1 MKSDSLDAMPPFSPK
16 TNKHD
21 RAIIE
26 TFSPGDQKLKLRTFQ
41 ISRRR
46 KLSYKSGVDG
56 DDEMM
61 SLDDTASSFSR
72 IDSPVIPNMNLLPIS
87 NYNPLMELSSP
98 TRNAA
103 AVKGSPN
110 FSSFSISTSND
121 NDDSD
126 EWEKHKIERKRN
138 STATGKPFTPTRIF
152 RTKST
157 SPFSPIMKRN
167 IFAYSSTSPKLAN
180 AQNQQQIR
188 TTPRSLKSAQII
200 A

>member
-26 TFSPGDQKLKLRTFQ
+26 TFSPGDQRLKLRTYQ

-46 KLSYKSGVDG
+46 KLSYISGLEG

-72 IDSPVIPNMNLLPIS
+72 IDSPVIPNQLPIS

-103 AVKGSPN
+103 VKGSPDL
-110 FSSFSISTSND
+110 SLFSISTS

-138 STATGKPFTPTRIF
+138 SAATGKPFTPTRIF

-188 TTPRSLKSAQII
+188 TIPRSPKSARII
-200 A
+200 E